1 MLGAVDGVELE
12 LWNATR
18 SPTRSPMIRKLPV
31 RIIMQMFVKRL
42 VVPMNKRFGKRVSVR

>member
-12 LWNATR
+12 LWNA
-18 SPTRSPMIRKLPV
+18 TRSPMIRKLPV